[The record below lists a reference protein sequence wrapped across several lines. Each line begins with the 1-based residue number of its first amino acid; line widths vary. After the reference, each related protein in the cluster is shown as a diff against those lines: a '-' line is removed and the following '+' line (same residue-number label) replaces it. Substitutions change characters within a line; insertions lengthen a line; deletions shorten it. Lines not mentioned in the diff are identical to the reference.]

1 MKLKPPDSG
10 PVPID
15 APPKVL
21 EINAPPKV
29 FEIDDPPKALEIFIH
44 AMYGVSLTDNL
55 WPLKGDLRN
64 VRDIVLFGHK
74 YEIAHIESAVCEVIT
89 SHLDVEAMEL
99 RSPGCH
105 RLL

>member
-1 MKLKPPDSG
+1 
-10 PVPID
+10 
-15 APPKVL
+15 
-21 EINAPPKV
+21 
-29 FEIDDPPKALEIFIH
+29 
-44 AMYGVSLTDNL
+44 MYGVSLTDNL

-99 RSPGCH
+99 EAQDVTDFYNEVTQAYAVQDAIFQI
-105 RLL
+105 LLRFQKIYGLSIMESLPDM